1 MQGADS
7 CLAAGRLRD
16 RGSKACTSDRFNLRD
31 DRYYPVFMANKRV
44 AMVHAYRMVTNPE
57 MAQARLHAFI

>member
-31 DRYYPVFMANKRV
+31 DGYSPVFMANIKSRYGSCV
-44 AMVHAYRMVTNPE
+44 SHGHQSRNGTG
-57 MAQARLHAFI
+57 